1 MESGPSV
8 CELDRAYFYTSRPL
22 IEEVHAGWIYKFWFN
37 DNNVGPLKSNVGIE
51 FAKGDRAA
59 VLVIISV
66 QE

>member
-8 CELDRAYFYTSRPL
+8 CELNRAYFYTSRPI
-22 IEEVHAGWIYKFWFN
+22 IECMRVGSRN
-37 DNNVGPLKSNVGIE
+37 SDLMTNNVGPLKSNVGME
-51 FAKGDRAA
+51 FSKGDRAA